1 MNSFA
6 QVEQWI
12 AEDDF
17 RIKCLRTAQQQISL
31 EWYLSAGFVRNLIWD
46 KLHGYEQMT
55 PLNDIDLIYFDSVS
69 TSISV
74 SSAGLVK
81 EEKQIEQALKAIMP
95 ACNWSVKNQARMGLK
110 HGHAPYSGCIEA
122 MSYWPEIQ
130 TAIGA
135 TLHSDGQIV
144 VRSPF
149 SAEKVVNLSASRNPK
164 CTSDVFPSRVA
175 EKRWSVLWPNLD
187 IED

>member
-17 RIKCLRTAQQQISL
+17 RLKCLRTAQQQMSL

-69 TSISV
+69 SSISV

-81 EEKQIEQALKAIMP
+81 EEKQIEQALKAVMP
-95 ACNWSVKNQARMGLK
+95 ECNWSVKNQVRMGLK
-110 HGHAPYSGCIEA
+110 HGHAPYSG
-122 MSYWPEIQ
+122 
-130 TAIGA
+130 
-135 TLHSDGQIV
+135 
-144 VRSPF
+144 
-149 SAEKVVNLSASRNPK
+149 
-164 CTSDVFPSRVA
+164 
-175 EKRWSVLWPNLD
+175 
-187 IED
+187 